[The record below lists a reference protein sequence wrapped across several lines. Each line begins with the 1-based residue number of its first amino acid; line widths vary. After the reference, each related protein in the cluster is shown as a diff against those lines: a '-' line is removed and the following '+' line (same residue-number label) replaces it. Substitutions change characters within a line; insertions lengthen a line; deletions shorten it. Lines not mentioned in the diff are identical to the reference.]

1 VDDVGGFDPGLP
13 RAVDYDLVYKVAER
27 TTLGYVPLLAATYAD
42 DATDAQRISVKELK
56 TWNYV
61 VRERHVLD
69 WDATAAA
76 VGERVPGRLS
86 VVVAG
91 REEWRLMWATVLT
104 LLRTTPADGPVD
116 LEVVVVDGASTR
128 TPTLV
133 IAALEALDPRVRVV
147 RTVANYNLAGGRNIG
162 IAGSTGEHVLV
173 LAAGVT
179 VADGWAQ
186 PLLDAL
192 ADPSVAAVSPL
203 VTSWDTLVRWA
214 GLVLPAYA
222 TLPVPFLGGHPL
234 QDARDLGDR
243 FEVPALGVGA
253 IAVRARDAVA
263 VRGFDP
269 LYVDAYDD
277 ADFSL
282 RVAAATGGSC
292 VVVPGVH
299 VVQLVHAEQR
309 PEEVSVQNRRLFAA
323 RWRSATARGDDL
335 WARAGLSLQGYRPR
349 PPDNI
354 DPDRPDYP
362 HDCVVLEP
370 VLHAGLEP
378 GRQRWVIEV
387 PDLPTR
393 WPQLD
398 GFGAEVAAALEG
410 RGVAAV
416 SRRAS
421 GRNRTPAYLDDVLVT
436 IRGVRPI
443 GPVSGRPC
451 VLVTS
456 PNGRAP
462 VVGEAERFD
471 ARVEDALDDAEALAA
486 RLVDTLAGIAAGTAE
501 GLGGVSGSRDD
512 GDDTRTTGAGRAG
525 QTEDAGRPAAEA
537 PAPAERRDGRP
548 ADGDATAGA
557 PGGAA
562 GAGSRGLSEA
572 LGGVGDLQP
581 R

>member
-1 VDDVGGFDPGLP
+1 MVERELVDEVGGFDPGLP
-13 RAVDYDLVYKVAER
+13 RAVDYDLVYKVAKR
-27 TTLGYVPLLAATYAD
+27 TALGYLPFLAATYAD
-42 DATDAQRISVKELK
+42 DAADAHRISVKELK

-76 VGERVPGRLS
+76 VAERVPGRLS
-86 VVVAG
+86 VVIAG

-104 LLRTTPADGPVD
+104 LLSTTPADGDVD

-147 RTVANYNLAGGRNIG
+147 RTVANYNLAGGRNLG
-162 IAGSTGEHVLV
+162 IARSTGEHVLV

-179 VADGWAQ
+179 VADGWAR

-192 ADPSVAAVSPL
+192 ADPAVAAVSPL

-214 GLVLPAYA
+214 GLLMPAYA

-234 QDARDLGDR
+234 QDTRGLGDR

-253 IAVRARDAVA
+253 VAVRAADAVA

-269 LYVDAYDD
+269 LYIDAYDD
-277 ADFSL
+277 ADFTL
-282 RVAAATGGSC
+282 RLAAATGGAC
-292 VVVPGVH
+292 VVVPGVR
-299 VVQLVHAEQR
+299 VVQLVFAEQR
-309 PEEVSVQNRRLFAA
+309 PEEVSVQNRRLFAG
-323 RWRSATARGDDL
+323 RHRRATARGDEL
-335 WARAGLSLQGYRPR
+335 WERTGLALQGYRPK

-354 DPDRPDYP
+354 DPEEPDYP

-370 VLHAGLEP
+370 VLHAALAP
-378 GRQRWVIEV
+378 GQQRWVIEV

-398 GFGAEVAAALEG
+398 GFGAEVAAALER
-410 RGVAAV
+410 RGVPAV
-416 SRRAS
+416 SRRSS
-421 GRNRTPAYLDDVLVT
+421 GRNRTAAYLDDVLVSM
-436 IRGVRPI
+436 RGVRPI

-451 VLVTS
+451 ILVTS
-456 PNGRAP
+456 PFGRRP
-462 VVGEAERFD
+462 GVGEAERFD
-471 ARVEDALDDAEALAA
+471 AWVEDPLDDAEALAA
-486 RLVDTLAGIAAGTAE
+486 RLVETLAGIAAGTAE
-501 GLGGVSGSRDD
+501 GLGGGTGSRGD
-512 GDDTRTTGAGRAG
+512 GDDDRTVRAG
-525 QTEDAGRPAAEA
+525 GPGETDGRGRPAGA
-537 PAPAERRDGRP
+537 
-548 ADGDATAGA
+548 ADA
-557 PGGAA
+557 AA
-562 GAGSRGLSEA
+562 GADEIGAGADGAGDGQRGLSEA